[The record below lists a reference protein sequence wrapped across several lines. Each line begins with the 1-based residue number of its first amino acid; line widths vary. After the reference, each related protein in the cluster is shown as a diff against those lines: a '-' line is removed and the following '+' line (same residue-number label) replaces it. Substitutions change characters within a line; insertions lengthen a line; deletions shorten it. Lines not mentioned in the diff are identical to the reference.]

1 MTPMLALGMVPVT
14 WRGRE
19 VISGGP
25 EGSRR
30 AGPRA
35 GAAGL
40 SILPNQVP
48 AAQICQRRWPQP
60 SRIGDSMLLCRPER
74 LGQRVR
80 LDRTQP
86 GAEAPGAEAEAR
98 CGRRRLSWPWRPW
111 APLHGRRHVLAVLAQ
126 EGSLVLCGD
135 CGRAAVGGCWGAR
148 GRRPSSRVGRC
159 GSRCRSLWV
168 GLPQPHSAGDG
179 VACSQM
185 CGRWAPRPPLLPP

>member
-1 MTPMLALGMVPVT
+1 MLALGMVPVT

-30 AGPRA
+30 AGPT
-35 GAAGL
+35 L

-48 AAQICQRRWPQP
+48 AAQICQRCWPQP

-111 APLHGRRHVLAVLAQ
+111 APLHGRRRVLAVLAQ

-148 GRRPSSRVGRC
+148 GRWPSSRVGRC
-159 GSRCRSLWV
+159 GSRCRSPW
-168 GLPQPHSAGDG
+168 GGAPSATQ
-179 VACSQM
+179 CW
-185 CGRWAPRPPLLPP
+185 GRGRLLPDVWAVGPPPPAPPSMR